1 MPRPRTLEQLKASG
15 YRPRSVKDEMRANLI
30 ARLRSGEKL
39 FPGIVGYENTV
50 EPQIVNAV
58 LSRHDFI
65 LLGLRGQAKT
75 RLLRSLVQFL
85 DEWIP
90 AIEGCPLNSDP
101 YQPLTHHAKTAVEER
116 GNDTPITWI
125 PREQR
130 YQEKLATPDVTIADL
145 IGDIDPIK
153 AATLRLDYSDER
165 VIHYGIVPRTNRGIF
180 AINELPD
187 LQPRIQVGLLNI
199 LEEKDFQ
206 IRGFPVRMPLDVVMV
221 FSANPEDYTNRG
233 NIAINELPDLQPR
246 IQVGLLNILE
256 EKDFQIR
263 GFPVRMPLDVVMVF
277 SANPEDYTN
286 RGNIITPLRDRINSQ
301 IITHYPQ
308 RREDGMAITA
318 QESWIAREGSVEVRV
333 PAFMRELVEEVA
345 IQARRSEY
353 VDQNSGVSA
362 RLPIALIE
370 NLVSNAERRALTTG
384 ETTVTTRVCDLQSAV
399 SAVSGKVELVLEGE
413 QEGALNVA
421 RALLGRGIKS
431 LFSQRFPDAYK
442 PKRTRAAAAA
452 AAAEGE
458 TLATSEYRPV
468 LEWFA
473 SGSHIEISDDIPQAE
488 YVRRLSAVKG
498 LGTLAAKYLKP
509 ADPEEAAVAM
519 ELVLEGLHQH
529 SMLSRERTDGATTA

>member
-1 MPRPRTLEQLKASG
+1 MSRPRTLGELKASG
-15 YRPRSVKDEMRANLI
+15 YRARTVKDELRANVI
-30 ARLRSGEKL
+30 ARLRAGGPL
-39 FPGIVGYENTV
+39 FPGIVGYEHTV
-50 EPQIVNAV
+50 EPQIVNAI

-75 RLLRSLVQFL
+75 RLLRALGQFL
-85 DEWIP
+85 DEWVP

-101 YQPLTHHAKTAVEER
+101 FHPLSHHARVLVETK
-116 GNDTPITWI
+116 GDATPLVWMH
-125 PREQR
+125 RDQR

-165 VIHYGIVPRTNRGIF
+165 VIHYGIIPRTNRGIF

-206 IRGFPVRMPLDVVMV
+206 IRGFPVRMPLDL
-221 FSANPEDYTNRG
+221 A
-233 NIAINELPDLQPR
+233 
-246 IQVGLLNILE
+246 
-256 EKDFQIR
+256 
-263 GFPVRMPLDVVMVF
+263 MVF

-301 IITHYPQ
+301 IVTHYPLT
-308 RREDGMAITA
+308 REQGLEITS
-318 QESWIAREGSVEVRV
+318 QESWVARDGGVEVLV
-333 PAFMRELVEEVA
+333 PGFMRELVEEVA

-362 RLPIALIE
+362 RLPIALLE
-370 NLVSNAERRALTTG
+370 NLVSNAERRGFRTG
-384 ETTVTTRVCDLQSAV
+384 EARVHTRVCDLQHAV

-413 QEGALNVA
+413 QEGAQNVA
-421 RALLGRGIKS
+421 RALLGRGVKAI
-431 LFSQRFPDAYK
+431 FAQRFPDAFK
-442 PKRTRAAAAA
+442 PRRSGRRQPVDP
-452 AAAEGE
+452 AAEGE
-458 TLATSEYRPV
+458 SLAAAEYRPV

-473 SGSHIEISDDIPQAE
+473 GGGHLELGDDLPAPE
-488 YVRRLSAVKG
+488 YSKRLSQVKG
-498 LGTLAAKYLKP
+498 LRELAAKYLEP
-509 ADPEEAAVAM
+509 ADAEQHAVAM

-529 SMLSRERTDGATTA
+529 SMLSRERTDHHGTSYKDMFKSMLSGLGDD

>member
-1 MPRPRTLEQLKASG
+1 MSRPRTLGELNRSG
-15 YRPRSVKDEMRANLI
+15 YRSRSVKDEMRANVM
-30 ARLRSGEKL
+30 ARLRERKPL
-39 FPGIVGYENTV
+39 FPGVIGYEHTV
-50 EPQIVNAV
+50 EPQIVNAL
-58 LSRHDFI
+58 LSRHNFI

-75 RLLRSLVQFL
+75 RLLRALCQFL
-85 DEWIP
+85 DEFTP

-101 YQPLTHHAKTAVEER
+101 LQPSSHHARALIETH
-116 GNDTPITWI
+116 GDDTPITWLH
-125 PREQR
+125 RELR

-153 AATLRLDYSDER
+153 AATLKLDYSDER
-165 VIHYGIVPRTNRGIF
+165 VIHYGIIPRTNRGIF
-180 AINELPD
+180 
-187 LQPRIQVGLLNI
+187 
-199 LEEKDFQ
+199 
-206 IRGFPVRMPLDVVMV
+206 
-221 FSANPEDYTNRG
+221 
-233 NIAINELPDLQPR
+233 AINELPDLQPR

-301 IITHYPQ
+301 IMTHYPLS
-308 RREDGMAITA
+308 REQGIEITA
-318 QESWIAREGSVEVRV
+318 QESWLERDSGIEVSV
-333 PAFMRELVEEVA
+333 PSFMRELVEEVA

-370 NLVSNAERRALTTG
+370 NLVSNAERRALATG
-384 ETTVTTRVCDLQSAV
+384 ETRVVTRVCDLQNAV

-421 RALLGRGIKS
+421 RALLGRGVKA

-442 PKRTRAAAAA
+442 PRRGRSAATQAQNESELAA
-452 AAAEGE
+452 
-458 TLATSEYRPV
+458 SEYRPL

-473 SGSHIEISDDIPQAE
+473 SGNTIMVSDDLGHAE
-488 YVRRLSAVKG
+488 YSKRLAAVRG
-498 LGTLAAKYLKP
+498 LRELAAKYLEP
-509 ADPEEAAVAM
+509 RNGEEHAVAM
-519 ELVLEGLHQH
+519 ELVLEGLHQN
-529 SMLSRERTDGATTA
+529 SMLSRERTDDAGTAYKDMLKSMLSGLGTED